1 MKNESLLKRLRDL
14 GFIFILLLILA
25 CVLWECHKWGLD
37 LRSEFSSVLNLF
49 LIDFAF
55 LLSTFDFPEAGKK
68 NTKTLQ
74 ILGITAFL
82 TVCIAYTLR
91 WNWGHITDDSWLNI
105 AAFGTEIF
113 VMILRLGLK
122 DRITVYLGAVIGTL
136 AGIITAL
143 ILTFL

>member
-1 MKNESLLKRLRDL
+1 MKNERLLKRLRDL

-68 NTKTLQ
+68 KHENASNFRYYCFSYGMYSLYSPLE
-74 ILGITAFL
+74 LGTHH
-82 TVCIAYTLR
+82 R
-91 WNWGHITDDSWLNI
+91 
-105 AAFGTEIF
+105 
-113 VMILRLGLK
+113 
-122 DRITVYLGAVIGTL
+122 
-136 AGIITAL
+136 
-143 ILTFL
+143 